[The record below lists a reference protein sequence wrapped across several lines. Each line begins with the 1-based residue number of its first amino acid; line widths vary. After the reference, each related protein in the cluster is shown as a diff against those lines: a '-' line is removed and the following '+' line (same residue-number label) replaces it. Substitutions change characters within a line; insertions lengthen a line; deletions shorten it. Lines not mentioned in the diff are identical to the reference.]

1 MAKWSVKLSTYD
13 LIYDPRTTIKSQ
25 ALANFV
31 ADFSS
36 DIQPE
41 ADSKVKLLDEST
53 GEWTLHTDG
62 ASNVRGTGLG
72 IILKSPQGD
81 IIPQSISCEF
91 QATNIE
97 SEYEAL
103 IAGLQFARDI
113 NIRHLHVFVVSLLIA
128 NQFNG
133 SYMVKGDKMAKYLA
147 VVKDIVGYFDT
158 FDITQVPR
166 EENDEADALAN
177 LASSLKI
184 CDDINIPILHILNP
198 AIDIE
203 NSNQIFKPKNI
214 DTHEIS

>member
-91 QATNIE
+91 QATNNE
-97 SEYEAL
+97 DEYEAL
-103 IAGLQFARDI
+103 IAGLKKIKD
-113 NIRHLHVFVVSLLIA
+113 L
-128 NQFNG
+128 G
-133 SYMVKGDKMAKYLA
+133 VK
-147 VVKDIVGYFDT
+147 
-158 FDITQVPR
+158 
-166 EENDEADALAN
+166 
-177 LASSLKI
+177 
-184 CDDINIPILHILNP
+184 
-198 AIDIE
+198 
-203 NSNQIFKPKNI
+203 
-214 DTHEIS
+214 